1 MMKRIYVTALTAV
14 FALGVAHGQLLIT
27 SAKPPRLL
35 VQAAAVTPSALVG
48 QISPAE
54 RQYLVAE
61 LTDTRNAFL
70 LSIRGLT
77 KEQWTYKATPDRWSV
92 EECAE
97 HLILAEPLL
106 FADAKRMLE
115 GPAIPRLASATSDG
129 DHLQVAKMLDRTA
142 TAKAPAA
149 ITPSGLFATPEQAA
163 AEFSKRRD
171 ATIAYAASTPDPLR
185 THGGDGPAGD
195 TNDAYQ
201 VLLLLAAHSGRHT
214 AQILEVEANR
224 TYPQRKYTE
233 VPK

>member
-1 MMKRIYVTALTAV
+1 MFLLG
-14 FALGVAHGQLLIT
+14 LGVARGQFT
-27 SAKPPRLL
+27 SASA
-35 VQAAAVTPSALVG
+35 VQEQKAAATQPVTSSALEG
-48 QISPAE
+48 QMTPAE
-54 RQYLVAE
+54 RRYLVAL
-61 LTDTRNAFL
+61 LTDTKNAYL

-77 KEQWTYKATPDRWSV
+77 KAQWTYKVAPDRWSV

-106 FADAKRMLE
+106 FADAKRMLAA
-115 GPAIPRLASATSDG
+115 PAIPRLPTATAEG

-149 ITPSGLFATPEQAA
+149 ITPSGRFATPEQAA

-171 ATIAYAASTPDPLR
+171 ATIAYLETTQDLLR
-185 THGGDGPAGD
+185 NHGGDGPAGD

-214 AQILEVEANR
+214 AQILEVEADR
-224 TYPQRKYTE
+224 SYPQRK
-233 VPK
+233 

>member
-1 MMKRIYVTALTAV
+1 MKNRVYSAGLL
-14 FALGVAHGQLLIT
+14 FLFGLGVARAQIPTALAAQEQKPAATQPVAPPVSEGQM
-27 SAKPPRLL
+27 
-35 VQAAAVTPSALVG
+35 TPT
-48 QISPAE
+48 E
-54 RQYLVAE
+54 RRYLVAL
-61 LTDTRNAFL
+61 LTDTKNAYL
-70 LSIRGLT
+70 LSIRGLS
-77 KEQWTYKATPDRWSV
+77 KEQWTYKAALDRWSV

-106 FADAKRMLE
+106 FADANRMLAA
-115 GPAIPRLASATSDG
+115 PAIPRLATATNDG

-149 ITPSGLFATPEQAA
+149 ITPSGRFATPEQAA

-171 ATIAYAASTPDPLR
+171 ATIAYAASAQDLLR

-214 AQILEVEANR
+214 AQILEVEADRN
-224 TYPQRKYTE
+224 YPQRK
-233 VPK
+233 

>member
-1 MMKRIYVTALTAV
+1 MSNSVYKVGLMFL
-14 FALGVAHGQLLIT
+14 FGLSVARGQLSVAPAVLEQ
-27 SAKPPRLL
+27 K
-35 VQAAAVTPSALVG
+35 AAATQPLAPSVSEGQMTPM
-48 QISPAE
+48 E
-54 RQYLVAE
+54 RRYLVSL
-61 LTDTRNAFL
+61 LTDTKNAYL

-77 KEQWTYKATPDRWSV
+77 KEQWTYKTSPDRWSV

-106 FADAKRMLE
+106 FADAKRMLAA
-115 GPAIPRLASATSDG
+115 PAIPRLATATADG

-149 ITPSGLFATPEQAA
+149 ITPSGRFATSEQAA

-171 ATIAYAASTPDPLR
+171 ATIAYAASTPDLLR
-185 THGGDGPAGD
+185 MHGGDGPAGD

-214 AQILEVEANR
+214 AQILEVEADRN
-224 TYPQRKYTE
+224 YPQ
-233 VPK
+233 PK